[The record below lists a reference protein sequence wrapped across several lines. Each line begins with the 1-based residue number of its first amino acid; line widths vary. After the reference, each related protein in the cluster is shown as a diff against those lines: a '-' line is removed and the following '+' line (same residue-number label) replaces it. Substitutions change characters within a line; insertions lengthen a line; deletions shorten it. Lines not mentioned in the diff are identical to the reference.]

1 MAKKSI
7 TAYSTSGQHLRA
19 MLSKHSSQ
27 VRGKKQEQKIAE
39 ETGARRVPNSGAIDG
54 LKGDLVHGDF
64 LIESKAT
71 DKNSLT
77 VSAATLRKIR
87 EEAAG
92 RAKIPAMRIRIQD
105 EEWYIVPK
113 QIWEAIR

>member
-1 MAKKSI
+1 M
-7 TAYSTSGQHLRA
+7 
-19 MLSKHSSQ
+19 
-27 VRGKKQEQKIAE
+27 
-39 ETGARRVPNSGAIDG
+39 
-54 LKGDLVHGDF
+54 KGDLVDGDF

-71 DKNSLT
+71 DKNSLRIN
-77 VSAATLRKIR
+77 AATLRKIR